1 MNFSKRQYIV
11 GANKIMNK
19 KIVLSFPGS
28 RGSEIPLLY
37 FAAKHYEDLGYEKVF
52 VNNPIIQDTSYE
64 VLLNTLIENAK
75 TIIESLN
82 LSEYDN
88 VVFIAKSIGTVVAC
102 KIKEIYNLNAQ
113 LILFTPI
120 EDTLKYIKS
129 DNNILLV
136 SLGTKDRIIE
146 WNIVKSLC
154 ETENINCYI
163 EENVGH
169 RMEVMNDLQRNL
181 EIIYNIISKI
191 KC

>member
-1 MNFSKRQYIV
+1 
-11 GANKIMNK
+11 MNK

-52 VNNPIIQDTSYE
+52 VNNPIIQDASYE

-102 KIKEIYNLNAQ
+102 KIKEIYNLN
-113 LILFTPI
+113 
-120 EDTLKYIKS
+120 TLKYIKS

-154 ETENINCYI
+154 EAENINCYI

>member
-1 MNFSKRQYIV
+1 MLNTLMNFSKRQYIV
-11 GANKIMNK
+11 GTNKIMNK

-88 VVFIAKSIGTVVAC
+88 V
-102 KIKEIYNLNAQ
+102 EI
-113 LILFTPI
+113 
-120 EDTLKYIKS
+120 
-129 DNNILLV
+129 
-136 SLGTKDRIIE
+136 
-146 WNIVKSLC
+146 
-154 ETENINCYI
+154 
-163 EENVGH
+163 
-169 RMEVMNDLQRNL
+169 
-181 EIIYNIISKI
+181 
-191 KC
+191 

>member
-1 MNFSKRQYIV
+1 
-11 GANKIMNK
+11 MNK

-28 RGSEIPLLY
+28 RGCETPLLY

-52 VNNPIIQDTSYE
+52 INNPIIQDTNYE
-64 VLLNTLIENAK
+64 VLLNTLIGNAK

-88 VVFIAKSIGTVVAC
+88 IVFIAKSIGTVVAC
-102 KIKEIYNLNAQ
+102 KIKEIYNLNTQ

-120 EDTLKYIKS
+120 EDTLRYIKN

-146 WNIVKSLC
+146 WNIIKSLC
-154 ETENINCYI
+154 ETENINYYI

-181 EIIYNIISKI
+181 EIIYNVISKI

>member
-19 KIVLSFPGS
+19 KIVLSF

-64 VLLNTLIENAK
+64 ALLNTLIENAK

-88 VVFIAKSIGTVVAC
+88 V
-102 KIKEIYNLNAQ
+102 EI
-113 LILFTPI
+113 
-120 EDTLKYIKS
+120 
-129 DNNILLV
+129 
-136 SLGTKDRIIE
+136 
-146 WNIVKSLC
+146 
-154 ETENINCYI
+154 
-163 EENVGH
+163 
-169 RMEVMNDLQRNL
+169 
-181 EIIYNIISKI
+181 
-191 KC
+191 

>member
-1 MNFSKRQYIV
+1 M
-11 GANKIMNK
+11 
-19 KIVLSFPGS
+19 VLD
-28 RGSEIPLLY
+28 
-37 FAAKHYEDLGYEKVF
+37 A
-52 VNNPIIQDTSYE
+52 
-64 VLLNTLIENAK
+64 
-75 TIIESLN
+75 LN
-82 LSEYDN
+82 LSKYDDI
-88 VVFIAKSIGTVVAC
+88 VFIGKSIGTVVAC
-102 KIKEIYNLNAQ
+102 KIKEIYNLNVQ

-120 EDTLKYIKS
+120 EDTLRYIKK